1 MGLVFSNSNGSL
13 GRFKATTVVLSS
25 DPDVQAFL
33 TATGITNLTIAA
45 AVGGLVSDLKS
56 YSLWSKVYAIYPFV
70 GGTSTTHKFNLKD
83 PRDLDGAYRLI
94 FSGGVTHNADG
105 VTGNA
110 VNGWYNTKFGTT
122 PMTLGVGGGLYI
134 FSGNNTDTGLDM
146 GNFAGAP
153 NNAINMAIRSSSAF
167 GARGLSI
174 GGSNISNLNSE
185 GFFGVNR
192 EPNDNTGFYSI
203 LNSTE
208 YFTSAAYTSTT
219 AEIYGLRLGPFDGYY
234 TNRNHQTSVITQGLT
249 LTERNNLRTALTT
262 FNVTNL
268 GR

>member
-1 MGLVFSNSNGSL
+1 MMAGGISL
-13 GRFKATTVVLSS
+13 
-25 DPDVQAFL
+25 DPNAVAFL
-33 TATGITNLTIAA
+33 VAAGITDPTITA
-45 AVGGLVSDLKS
+45 AVDMLVKTLKS
-56 YSLWSKVYAIYPFV
+56 YSLWSKVYAMYPFV

-94 FSGGVTHNADG
+94 FSGGVTHNANG

-110 VNGWYNTKFGTT
+110 VNGWYNTKFGTP
-122 PMTLGVGGGLYI
+122 PMTLGVGGGIYI
-134 FSGNNTDTGLDM
+134 FNGNNTDTGWDM
-146 GNFAGAP
+146 GNFLGAP
-153 NNAINMAIRSSSAF
+153 NNAINMSIRDSSTF

-174 GGSNISNLNSE
+174 STSNISNLNSE

-208 YFTSAAYTSTT
+208 YFTSAAYTSTPG
-219 AEIYGLRLGPFDGYY
+219 EIYGLRLGPFDGYY

-249 LTERNNLRTALTT
+249 LTERNNLRAVLTT